1 MQISAGSSI
10 TLTDGESVMTIRLT
24 TDPWVANASSWKC
37 SELNM
42 KGRWAKSARS
52 AGTVGAAVAG
62 YWYTTQLA
70 IGGFGNML
78 HLVDLAGKPV
88 LMLNLEGNAANQ
100 GRGILFN
107 GGSPGKGTKIR
118 GFTDIPEYA
127 WKNLWWGIGFK
138 CGGQLAFL
146 GTESTAV
153 CLINVA
159 QGKVCNL
166 VLQGF
171 RPGIGLGGSAGFTGV
186 IAFNFPT
193 PESMLGYESSGLDFT
208 VNLAEKWMTVL
219 KGMEKF
225 PKGIEL
231 LRTMPGIV
239 SKLQEVETIASR
251 LNHVESLT
259 NWAKILASFS
269 GADPTEKGI
278 TAFDVPFAGKGLE
291 LSLVYT
297 TSTVTQVNGI
307 DAPTAQQA
315 VVKQGSHAQNTHPGM
330 RPRGRDY

>member
-1 MQISAGSSI
+1 MQISAGTSI
-10 TLTDGESVMTIRLT
+10 TLTDEESVMTIRLT
-24 TDPWVANASSWKC
+24 TDPWVANACTWTC
-37 SELNM
+37 NERNM
-42 KGRWAKSARS
+42 KGRWAKTARS
-52 AGTVGAAVAG
+52 AGTVGTAAAG

-70 IGGFGNML
+70 IGGFGTML

-107 GGSPGKGTKIR
+107 GGSPGRGTKIR
-118 GFTDIPEYA
+118 GFTDIPDYA
-127 WKNLWWGIGFK
+127 WNHLWWGIGFK

-153 CLINVA
+153 CLINAA
-159 QGKVCNL
+159 QGKICSM

-171 RPGIGLGGSAGFTGV
+171 RPGIGLGGSAGITGV

-208 VNLAEKWMTVL
+208 VSMGEKWATIL

-239 SKLQEVETIASR
+239 SKLQEVESIASR
-251 LNHVESLT
+251 LKSVESLT
-259 NWAKILASFS
+259 SWAKILASFS

-278 TAFDVPFAGKGLE
+278 TAFDLPFAGKGLE
-291 LSLVYT
+291 LSVVYT
-297 TSTVTQVNGI
+297 TSTVAQVNGI
-307 DAPTAQQA
+307 DAPTAPHA
-315 VVKQGSHAQNTHPGM
+315 VVKRGLHAQNEHPGM